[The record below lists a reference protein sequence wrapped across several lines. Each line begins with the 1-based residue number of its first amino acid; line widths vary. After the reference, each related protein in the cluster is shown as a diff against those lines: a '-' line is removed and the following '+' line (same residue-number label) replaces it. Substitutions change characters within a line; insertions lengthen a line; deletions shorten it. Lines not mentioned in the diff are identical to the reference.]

1 MDLSTPPGSVL
12 SYAGRLIGRL
22 MTVSGGA
29 LQAAYL
35 HGSAALGGWVP
46 GRSDVDMLFVAADDI
61 SGAAVTRIGEVL
73 GEGAGDCPGR
83 ELECSVVTVTQ
94 ARQPAPPW
102 PFVLHVTAGPGTP
115 GRTVRPD
122 GRSPGDP
129 DLLMHYAVCR
139 AAGWPVCGPP
149 PQDLIGTVP
158 RRTILDHLA
167 GELGWGIG
175 HAPEAYAVLNACRA
189 QVYLTDHKIVSKIAG
204 GEAVLSRGTGPAEV
218 IKRALAQQRGSEPD
232 QPAAADAVS
241 FVLATAA
248 ALRSAADGSL
258 LLAAA
263 LLDPDVAG
271 DRVPGHDDGRRA
283 RIRRLG
289 GLVAD
294 VRGVGA

>member
-1 MDLSTPPGSVL
+1 MDLSTQVPGTVL
-12 SYAGRLIGRL
+12 SYAGRLPGPLI
-22 MTVSGGA
+22 TVSGGV

-46 GRSDVDMLFVAADDI
+46 GRSDVDMLFVVVDDI
-61 SGAAVTRIGEVL
+61 SGAAATRIGEVL

-83 ELECSVVTVTQ
+83 ELECSVVTVAQ
-94 ARQPAPPW
+94 ARRPAPPW
-102 PFVLHVTAGPGTP
+102 PFVRHVTAGPGKP
-115 GRTVRPD
+115 GRTVSPD
-122 GRSPGDP
+122 ARSPGDS

-149 PQDLIGTVP
+149 PRDLIGAVP
-158 RRTILDHLA
+158 RRAILDYLA

-204 GEAVLSRGTGPAEV
+204 GEAVLSRGTGPAQV
-218 IKRALAQQRGSEPD
+218 IERALAQQRGSEPD

-248 ALRSAADGSL
+248 ALRSAGSRL
-258 LLAAA
+258 PSGRGRTA
-263 LLDPDVAG
+263 
-271 DRVPGHDDGRRA
+271 RSRWPG
-283 RIRRLG
+283 
-289 GLVAD
+289 
-294 VRGVGA
+294 